1 MKTRDLN
8 DVKCIKDEDQN
19 VQYKIRLKRW
29 KNYFNKLLNES
40 NTKDWSVLSKPI
52 GDRNFRVI

>member
-1 MKTRDLN
+1 MMSTALKMK
-8 DVKCIKDEDQN
+8 IKMC
-19 VQYKIRLKRW
+19 QYKNRLKRW

-40 NTKDWSVLSKPI
+40 NTKDWSVLGKPI